1 MSAGIVSACLPTMR
15 PAFHFIF
22 RKLGMKG
29 SVLGHFRNH
38 GSTGGFPTDTNPS
51 NITND
56 LTIIDAGTGPTQGH
70 RKRGSQGPFYRL
82 PDVAGSSGEES
93 VPMPMDAKLR
103 PDHGY
108 KYTVTSLPG
117 NKSEEE
123 SLGGDEV
130 PLHSISVKTAIS
142 QFTN

>member
-1 MSAGIVSACLPTMR
+1 
-15 PAFHFIF
+15 
-22 RKLGMKG
+22 
-29 SVLGHFRNH
+29 
-38 GSTGGFPTDTNPS
+38 
-51 NITND
+51 
-56 LTIIDAGTGPTQGH
+56 
-70 RKRGSQGPFYRL
+70 
-82 PDVAGSSGEES
+82 
-93 VPMPMDAKLR
+93 MPVDAKLR

-117 NKSEEE
+117 NQGEEA